1 MPPYGS
7 QEPLYVQDHRPLRT
21 PPPRVLPD
29 QQLDAAYFITED
41 VDGGLVVVESES
53 MLIMGVFRQDMLDF
67 AEEMRDRLIVRR
79 LAKIADMFRCLICQ
93 RPAISRRI
101 PFGGERSVWTHE
113 DGTEHERPIVKLEE
127 RS

>member
-1 MPPYGS
+1 MPPFGS
-7 QEPLYVQDHRPLRT
+7 REPLYVQDHRPLRT

-41 VDGGLVVVESES
+41 AEGALVVVENES
-53 MLIMGVFRQDMLDF
+53 MLIMGVFRRDMLDF

-79 LAKIADMFRCLICQ
+79 LAKIADMFRCGVCQ

-101 PFGGERSVWTHE
+101 PFGGVKVVYSHE
-113 DGTEHERPIVKLEE
+113 DGTECERGLT
-127 RS
+127 